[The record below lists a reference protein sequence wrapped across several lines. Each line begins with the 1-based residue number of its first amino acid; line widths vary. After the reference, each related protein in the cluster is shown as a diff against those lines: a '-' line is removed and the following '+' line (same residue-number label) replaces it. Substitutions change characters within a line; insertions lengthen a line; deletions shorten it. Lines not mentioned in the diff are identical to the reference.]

1 MTRAEYAYQ
10 ERVAIMLES
19 NPGWTVAQA
28 EAAARRD
35 MEALC
40 ESR

>member
-1 MTRAEYAYQ
+1 MTRAEYAFAK
-10 ERVAIMLES
+10 RVAIMLEG

-35 MEALC
+35 MEAK
-40 ESR
+40 R